1 MKRFEAAFAHWVVT
15 HRLLLLLLTFALIG
29 TLGAGAR
36 HLYFDSSYR
45 VFFSK
50 DNPQLQAFEQIERTY
65 TKNDNVLFV
74 VAPRDKQVFSR
85 DNLAAVEALTKAAWQ
100 LPYSNR
106 VDSIT
111 NFQYT
116 EAEADDLIVR
126 DMVKDARR
134 LDDADLAATR
144 AAVLAEPALRDRLV
158 NDDADVTAVAVTVQ
172 MPAGERTEATPVIVG
187 HARRIIAD
195 FEAAHPDID
204 VYLTGMVVMDNAFF
218 ESAMHDSTFLVP
230 LSFALMLIIIA
241 VLVGG
246 VFGTVST
253 LFVIVASI
261 ICALGA
267 AGYLGYPLTS
277 VTTSAPIII
286 LTVAV
291 ANSVHL
297 LATFLHNL
305 RQGAGCSEAMEE
317 SLRVNL
323 QPVFLASTT
332 TAIGFLTMN
341 FSEVPPFNHLGNM
354 VAMGVFAS
362 FVLTVTFLP
371 AFMTLVPVRAR
382 GRNADDASGMLRFAD
397 FVVARRRG
405 LLWGCAAVA
414 LLVIANVPRNEL
426 NDVFV
431 QYFHEPI
438 EFRTDTDFMVEHL
451 TGIYTVAYS
460 LDAGESG
467 GISNPAYRS

>member
-15 HRLLLLLLTFALIG
+15 HRLLLIVLALAAIG
-29 TLGAGAR
+29 VLGAGAR

-50 DNPQLQAFEQIERTY
+50 DNPQLQAFETVERTY
-65 TKNDNVLFV
+65 TKNDNVVFV
-74 VAPRDKQVFSR
+74 VAPRSKQVFSR
-85 DNLAAVEALTKAAWQ
+85 DTLAALEELTEAAWQ

-126 DMVKDARR
+126 DMVKDARA
-134 LDDADLAATR
+134 LSDEGLAATR
-144 AAVLAEPALRDRLV
+144 AAVLAEPALLDRLI
-158 NDDADVTAVAVTVQ
+158 NTDADVTAVAVTVQ
-172 MPAGERTEATPVIVG
+172 MPAGERTEATPVIVE
-187 HARRIIAD
+187 HARQIIAD

-204 VYLTGMVVMDNAFF
+204 VYLTGMVVMDNAFS
-218 ESAMHDSTFLVP
+218 ESAMHDSAFLVP
-230 LSFALMLIIIA
+230 LSFGLMLVIIA

-253 LFVIVASI
+253 LFVIIASI
-261 ICALGA
+261 ACSLGA
-267 AGYLGYPLTS
+267 AGYIGYPLTS

-305 RQGAGCSEAMEE
+305 RQGANRVAAMEE

-323 QPVFLASTT
+323 QPVFLASVT

-354 VAMGVFAS
+354 VSIGVLVS

-382 GRNADDASGMLRFAD
+382 ARDADDASGMLRFAD
-397 FVVARRRG
+397 FVIARRRG
-405 LLWGCAAVA
+405 LLWGCVAVA
-414 LLVIANVPRNEL
+414 LLVIA
-426 NDVFV
+426 
-431 QYFHEPI
+431 
-438 EFRTDTDFMVEHL
+438 
-451 TGIYTVAYS
+451 
-460 LDAGESG
+460 
-467 GISNPAYRS
+467 